1 MEVGVEFE
9 SFDAFQAAME
19 QYEDTNFIQFSRVDS
34 RSVEK
39 AQEVT
44 PTKIYN
50 PGIQFVQLTYACT
63 FGPRKVASKSSGIRN
78 TRYIIS
84 NK

>member
-1 MEVGVEFE
+1 MADFLEVGIEFE

-19 QYEDTNFIQFSRVDS
+19 QYEDTHFVQFSRIDS

-39 AQEVT
+39 AQEMT
-44 PTKIYN
+44 PTKTYN
-50 PGIQFVQLTYACT
+50 PVIQFVQLTYACT

-78 TRYIIS
+78 AR
-84 NK
+84 